1 MTKKIDYK
9 SLNRELDEIL
19 VKLQAE
25 ELDVDEA
32 VGLYERGIKITKDIE
47 AYLQEAENKVSKIKA
62 DFS

>member
-19 VKLQAE
+19 LKLQAE

-32 VGLYERGIKITKDIE
+32 VELYERGIKITKEIE
-47 AYLQEAENKVSKIKA
+47 AYLQDAENKVSKIKA